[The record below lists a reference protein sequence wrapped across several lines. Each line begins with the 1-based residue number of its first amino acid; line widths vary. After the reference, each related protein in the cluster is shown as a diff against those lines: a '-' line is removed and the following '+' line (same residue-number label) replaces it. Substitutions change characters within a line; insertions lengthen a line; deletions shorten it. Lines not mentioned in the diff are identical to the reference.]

1 MKKRMLRYVVLAMMV
16 ALLMGGAFIYYV
28 GRILATKSDITSEI
42 GRR

>member
-16 ALLMGGAFIYYV
+16 AAAHGWRIYYV